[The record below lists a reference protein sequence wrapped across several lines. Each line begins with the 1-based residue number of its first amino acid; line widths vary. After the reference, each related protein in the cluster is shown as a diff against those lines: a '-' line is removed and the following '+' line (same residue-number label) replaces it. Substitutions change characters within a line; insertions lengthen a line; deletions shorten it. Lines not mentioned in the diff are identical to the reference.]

1 MNIRLHIERLVIDD
15 IDFDPRQAKK
25 LKSVLQADLSR
36 RLQADGPGSV
46 TPSRYRQ
53 IDGGSVS
60 YGKTL
65 KAESLGQQ
73 IGCAVFRSI
82 RK

>member
-46 TPSRYRQ
+46 TTSRHRQ

-65 KAESLGQQ
+65 KAESLGHQ
-73 IGCAVFRSI
+73 IGSAVFRSI